1 MDAVALPEKMR
12 DDLYELLEGARF
24 SHLKSGGDFPYLS
37 RNDEFTMLL
46 QVFFFGETERE
57 RRERERG
64 GGGVRRAVKVGWCSF
79 PFNKKKRPWITIK
92 TYIWENNKHCSYQQI
107 TTNNNNNRSIYAP
120 MAAFRSSR

>member
-46 QVFFFGETERE
+46 QVCFLERQ
-57 RRERERG
+57 RERERKEG
-64 GGGVRRAVKVGWCSF
+64 K
-79 PFNKKKRPWITIK
+79 
-92 TYIWENNKHCSYQQI
+92 QL
-107 TTNNNNNRSIYAP
+107 
-120 MAAFRSSR
+120 